1 MMSLPDKKQLALLK
15 IIETEL
21 KTVYEND
28 PKLTDSLCELAL
40 DNAKIA
46 VKQQFG
52 YALNE
57 TIRQTPASE
66 GVIVL
71 MTLLGK
77 RIVEENPDITLKD
90 FLNTLEKV
98 KRSVARH
105 SAEGKRAYYEFIR
118 NYV

>member
-46 VKQQFG
+46 LKQQFG

-57 TIRQTPASE
+57 TIRQEAHCRRES
-66 GVIVL
+66 
-71 MTLLGK
+71 
-77 RIVEENPDITLKD
+77 
-90 FLNTLEKV
+90 
-98 KRSVARH
+98 RH
-105 SAEGKRAYYEFIR
+105 HAQGFPEHPREGKAFRCPPLSR
-118 NYV
+118 G